1 MKSVVPAW
9 LLRLWHAPREG
20 IAVVLLT
27 RVVLFSTVITLLLTA
42 MQLALSY
49 QAEVA
54 GIHNR
59 FREMEEGYAGTL
71 GSALWSLDG
80 RLVQEQL
87 DGMLQLPHIRYLE
100 VRETAQS
107 THPLVVHRGLP
118 AQRNTVVR
126 EFPVFCCDED
136 RSQVGVVRVEAS
148 LDEVYRD
155 ILRQALVILASN
167 AAKTFLVA
175 LFILWIVHRV
185 ATRHIVD
192 ITTGL
197 RKRVPGVR
205 AAPLT
210 LRRSVHGDDE
220 IDELVEA
227 LNAMFARID
236 RHTAEIRDA
245 NTRMAA
251 ILDNI
256 PDFAWVKD
264 TEGRFVA
271 ANRALAE
278 SLGLKH
284 PSELIGK
291 TDFDVLPREQALA
304 CLADDAR
311 TMASG
316 ERQRFEEPYSHAA
329 GPATW
334 IETIK
339 TPYPDSSGKPAG
351 TVGIARDITARR
363 RIEDELRRSE
373 SLQAAGQRLSRTG
386 SWAWNVDTGAI
397 TWSDEHYRIY
407 GFAPGEVQPTPEI
420 FLSRIHPEDRPA
432 LHAFVADSLRNPREL
447 EHEMRLALPDGT
459 IRHVG
464 IIAHPVRN
472 KDGRVEEYVGIA
484 ADKTAV
490 RLAEAERE
498 ARRAAEAANRA
509 KTEFL
514 ATISH
519 ELRTPLNGIL
529 GYAQLLM
536 RDQHV
541 APGVRARGEV
551 IKRSG
556 EQLLTLIDDLLNFSK
571 IEAGKLELVPTEF
584 SLAELL
590 ASIEELIRVRAEQK
604 GLRFDCHAPQ
614 AASTVVCADAGKLR
628 QVLLNLLSN
637 AVKFT
642 DRGHVR
648 LEVAVSGGGGAA
660 GATSRLRFQVTDSG
674 VGIAQQQQLRL
685 FQPFEQLGD
694 ARRRSGGTG
703 LGLAIS
709 QRLVGLMG
717 GEIRLR
723 SQAGTGSTFW
733 FEIDAAIGTTQ
744 RRHEDKAAVAV
755 GYAGARRR
763 VLVVDDIA
771 ENRAVLVDLLR
782 ALGFGTEQAANGFA
796 AIVQSRQAVPDLI
809 LMDICMAGLDG
820 LEAIR
825 QLRQDAGLRDV
836 PVIATSASARGE
848 DETSSIAA
856 GADVFLVKPI
866 DHDALLLQ
874 IGRLLRLQW
883 EYDPAP
889 QADAARPPAAAI
901 AVPPAAEIEQLH
913 YLAKRGS
920 MREIHDWAERIG
932 ELDARYRHF
941 AARLR
946 QLASAYQSREI
957 LRLASEHLPR
967 PEGS

>member
-1 MKSVVPAW
+1 MKSVIPAW
-9 LLRLWHAPREG
+9 LLQLWHAPRER

-54 GIHNR
+54 GIQNR
-59 FREMEEGYAGTL
+59 FQEMEEGYSGAL
-71 GSALWSLDG
+71 GSSLWSLDG

-87 DGMLQLPHIRYLE
+87 EGMLQLPHIRYVE
-100 VRETAQS
+100 VRETAQT
-107 THPLVVHRGLP
+107 THPLVVQRGTH
-118 AQRNTVVR
+118 AERNVVAR
-126 EFPVFCCDED
+126 EFPIYCCNNDK
-136 RSQVGVVRVEAS
+136 RQVGMLRVEAS

-155 ILRQALVILASN
+155 ILRQAVVILASN

-197 RKRVPGVR
+197 RKRVPGVPS
-205 AAPLT
+205 APLS
-210 LRRSVHGDDE
+210 LRRSRHGQDE
-220 IDELVEA
+220 IEELVEA
-227 LNAMFARID
+227 LNLMFARID

-256 PDFAWVKD
+256 PDLAWVKD
-264 TEGRFVA
+264 TEGRYVA
-271 ANRALAE
+271 ANRALAV
-278 SLGLKH
+278 SLGVPH
-284 PSELIGK
+284 PAGLISK
-291 TDFDVLPREQALA
+291 TDYDFYPHDRALA
-304 CLADDAR
+304 YLADDAR

-316 ERQRFEEPYSHAA
+316 ERQRIEEPHTQANGSR
-329 GPATW
+329 TW

-339 TPYPDSSGKPAG
+339 TPYADGRGRLAG
-351 TVGIARDITARR
+351 TVGIARDITERR

-386 SWAWNVDTGAI
+386 SWSWNVRTGAI
-397 TWSDEHYRIY
+397 VWSDEHYRIY
-407 GFAPGEVQPTPEI
+407 GFSPGEVEPTAEI
-420 FLSRIHPEDRPA
+420 FMSRIHPEDRA
-432 LHAFVADSLRNPREL
+432 AMQAFVADSLRDPREL

-464 IIAHPVRN
+464 VLAHPIRN
-472 KDGRVEEYVGIA
+472 KEGGVDEYVGIA

-536 RDQHV
+536 RDKHIAQ
-541 APGVRARGEV
+541 GVREKSEV

-556 EQLLTLIDDLLNFSK
+556 EQLLKLIDDLLNFSK

-584 SLAELL
+584 GLAELL
-590 ASIEELIRVRAEQK
+590 ASIEELIRVKAEQK
-604 GLRFDCHAPQ
+604 GLAFECHAPQ
-614 AASTVVCADAGKLR
+614 AMSTTACADVGKLR

-642 DRGHVR
+642 DRGYVR
-648 LEVAVSGGGGAA
+648 LEVNVSEA
-660 GATSRLRFQVTDSG
+660 GPGRSRLRFEVKDSG
-674 VGIAQQQQLRL
+674 VGIDAQHQQRL
-685 FQPFEQLGD
+685 FRPFEQLGD
-694 ARRRSGGTG
+694 ARHRRGGTG

-709 QRLVGLMG
+709 QKLVGLMG
-717 GEIRLR
+717 SEIRLH
-723 SQAGTGSTFW
+723 SQPGAGSTFC
-733 FEIDAAIGTTQ
+733 FEIDVATGATQ
-744 RRHEDKAAVAV
+744 ARSEDHAAVVV
-755 GYAGARRR
+755 GYAGPRRR

-782 ALGFGTEQAANGFA
+782 SLGFVPEAAPDGHAALKQALRAP
-796 AIVQSRQAVPDLI
+796 PDLI
-809 LMDICMAGLDG
+809 LMDIYMVGISGLD
-820 LEAIR
+820 AIR
-825 QLRQDAGLRDV
+825 QLRRDPRLKRV
-836 PVIATSASARGE
+836 PVIATSASTRGM

-856 GADVFLVKPI
+856 GADVFLPKPI
-866 DHDALLLQ
+866 DHDALLIQLA
-874 IGRLLRLQW
+874 RLLPIQW
-883 EYDPAP
+883 DY
-889 QADAARPPAAAI
+889 DAATTAGAQPSPAAVV
-901 AVPPAAEIEQLH
+901 VPPAAEIEKLH

-920 MREIHDWAERIG
+920 MREIHEWAQRIG
-932 ELDARYRHF
+932 ELDDRYKHF

-946 QLASAYQSREI
+946 QLANTYQSREI
-957 LRLASEHLPR
+957 LRLASQYLLKP
-967 PEGS
+967 